1 MPISIDGSIR
11 AYLAG
16 SFQNYLA
23 SEIWNELPVRELPV
37 CTVQRQ
43 KKESFFLYQC
53 NDTVW
58 LPNYKETSTKYNVS

>member
-1 MPISIDGSIR
+1 
-11 AYLAG
+11 
-16 SFQNYLA
+16 
-23 SEIWNELPVRELPV
+23 V